1 MAFFLESLAIH
12 YHWRFNPQ
20 AVSLFSYD
28 FLSPTACYLE
38 RLREFPNKRPLQT
51 TDKPFIDNSLS
62 PHNVCLV
69 TRWLNYSSNSQ
80 VSPAVTNDFLFRVL
94 HPKPRFSFDLSFQA
108 AYDWQIM
115 VSWQQQTAENER
127 KIAAAQEPFNAWW
140 IGFSWQELW
149 WAPIKR
155 ETGLSHH
162 KSFAI
167 QFLFLWNLCAAHIQI
182 LHQRPKEF
190 IWCVKRFQDNIHR
203 PIAWHCSWLSFRP
216 VKISG
221 PGIKSGF
228 LCH

>member
-1 MAFFLESLAIH
+1 MNRPAIH

-127 KIAAAQEPFNAWW
+127 KIAAAQQKCSSRN
-140 IGFSWQELW
+140 S
-149 WAPIKR
+149 
-155 ETGLSHH
+155 
-162 KSFAI
+162 
-167 QFLFLWNLCAAHIQI
+167 LWNISCPPSIFYMWLVFLGALAFYFHGA
-182 LHQRPKEF
+182 PKK
-190 IWCVKRFQDNIHR
+190 CVSANKRFIGKD
-203 PIAWHCSWLSFRP
+203 
-216 VKISG
+216 VG
-221 PGIKSGF
+221 TV
-228 LCH
+228 

>member
-1 MAFFLESLAIH
+1 MNRPAIH

-127 KIAAAQEPFNAWW
+127 KIAAAQEPFNA
-140 IGFSWQELW
+140 
-149 WAPIKR
+149 
-155 ETGLSHH
+155 
-162 KSFAI
+162 
-167 QFLFLWNLCAAHIQI
+167 
-182 LHQRPKEF
+182 
-190 IWCVKRFQDNIHR
+190 
-203 PIAWHCSWLSFRP
+203 
-216 VKISG
+216 
-221 PGIKSGF
+221 
-228 LCH
+228 